1 MDKSKVFDGLK
12 FQHYLEFTVS
22 DDLDLLM
29 EMAAELCIYSN
40 PQDQQHKMKDKF
52 HEMDRSKIIE
62 TWCTFLAAYDE
73 LYLIVIMGL
82 KSKDN
87 WDLIKKNLLFEPTKC
102 CVVVLTEDEILSRH
116 CVDYEYRTHMLEDIQ
131 QDYQQ
136 NCGQGGKRREEENWK
151 LVRREDDMNR
161 IGNCLARHGV
171 ISVWGIAGVGKSAL
185 VRNWYFEKLH
195 NGTYRM
201 YGWVDVHHPL
211 ILQDFCRRLLLDFYS
226 DDLQAKETALV
237 GMMEGQ
243 DPIQGCCKILSDKK
257 CVVVIDGLQSTHDW
271 DLIKPLFMSQHSESH
286 IILITN
292 EE

>member
-1 MDKSKVFDGLK
+1 
-12 FQHYLEFTVS
+12 
-22 DDLDLLM
+22 
-29 EMAAELCIYSN
+29 
-40 PQDQQHKMKDKF
+40 
-52 HEMDRSKIIE
+52 
-62 TWCTFLAAYDE
+62 
-73 LYLIVIMGL
+73 
-82 KSKDN
+82 
-87 WDLIKKNLLFEPTKC
+87 
-102 CVVVLTEDEILSRH
+102 
-116 CVDYEYRTHMLEDIQ
+116 ML

-185 VRNWYFEKLH
+185 VKNWYYKKLLNEK
-195 NGTYRM
+195 YRM

-243 DPIQGCCKILSDKK
+243 DPIQGCRKILSDKK

-271 DLIKPLFMSQHSESH
+271 DLIKSLFLSQHSESH

-292 EE
+292 EERVATHCTYNTDGMVNVKCLEADAAIELFKVLSLSLSLQYIYIYIGKLSGTCRCLGTLMNNRMIFLSHSH